1 MYRIK
6 FRIGAIAAFISLAA
20 CAQNAQ
26 RPAAAESNHSK
37 RIILFVWDG
46 MRPDS
51 ITDADTPNLAALKR
65 AGTFFSDN
73 HSSYPTF
80 TMMNAA
86 AFATGSFSGKSGFY
100 GNSLWRPGAPAR
112 TSSGDSVD
120 MNEPVFTEDY
130 GILKQLDRNQDEHLL
145 LVQTL
150 LQTAQKAGLVTVAVG
165 KSGPAFMQDYKT
177 GGMVIDEKAVF
188 PLSFAKELQ
197 AAKIALPENAP
208 FAYRNGELKLAED
221 NGDPTFNSPL
231 AHLADRVTPNPADNR
246 GTPPTAANK
255 YLMSVFLDY
264 ILPKKHPDISV
275 VWLRNPDS
283 TEHPYGVGS
292 PNYHLALKAQ
302 DELLGKL
309 QTKLAELGMDKDTDL
324 IVVSDHGHS
333 NVSGPLDLFP
343 LRKVDNGKMGEVD
356 NAHGYSVSGD
366 IRLADEMRMAGI
378 HAYDGGGCM
387 YDPVM
392 SGILADGKQLHA
404 DKTPAATACGNHT
417 PKYTTPAYELLHP
430 FLPREAF
437 VVVAN
442 GGSDYLYQPDRDP
455 DRILKAVRFL
465 QSREE
470 FGAIFVDERYGN
482 IPGTLPLSRVRLENM
497 EGRNPDIVVGYTFD
511 EHVMIQGMPGIEFEG
526 VTSFVNHGM
535 HGSFS
540 PIDVHNTLIG
550 SGPDF
555 ATNFVDQ
562 LPSGNVDVA
571 PTIAHILGLSM
582 PQADGRPLL
591 EALRGSK
598 DSSCSATPQT
608 IRPDQPAT
616 GLAIQSP
623 IGASTG
629 KTTYSFDL
637 RIKELHCRDKTYTY
651 FDWAKA
657 IRN

>member
-1 MYRIK
+1 MYRIN

-20 CAQNAQ
+20 CAHSPQT
-26 RPAAAESNHSK
+26 AATDESGHHA
-37 RIILFVWDG
+37 RRVILFVWDG

-51 ITDADTPNLAALKR
+51 ITEADTPNLAALKH
-65 AGTFFSDN
+65 AGAFFSDN

-112 TSSGDSVD
+112 SSSGESVN
-120 MNEPVFTEDY
+120 MNNPVFTEDY
-130 GILKQLDRNQDEHLL
+130 GILRQLDRNQDEHLL

-150 LQTAQKAGLVTVAVG
+150 LQTAQKAGLITAAIG

-197 AAKIALPENAP
+197 AAKIPLPENAP
-208 FAYRNGELKLAED
+208 FAYRNGELKLAAD
-221 NGDPTFNSPL
+221 NGDPTFNLPL
-231 AHLADRVTPNPADNR
+231 VHLDDRVTPNPADDH
-246 GTPPTAANK
+246 GAPPTKANQ

-264 ILPKKHPDISV
+264 ILPKKHPDVSV

-302 DELLGKL
+302 DELFGKL
-309 QTKLAELGMDKDTDL
+309 QARLAELGMDKDTDL

-343 LRKVDNGKMGEVD
+343 LRKVENGKMGEVD
-356 NAHGYSVSGD
+356 NARGFSVSGD
-366 IRLADEMRMAGI
+366 IRLADELSMAGI
-378 HAYDGGGCM
+378 HAYDGAGCG

-392 SGILADGKQLHA
+392 SGILADGTQLHP
-404 DKTPAATACGNHT
+404 DKTDGHCERAST
-417 PKYTTPAYELLHP
+417 YTTPGYELLHP

-442 GGSDYLYQPDRDP
+442 GGSDYLYQPEHDP
-455 DRILKAVRFL
+455 DRILRAVRFL
-465 QSREE
+465 QSHEE
-470 FGAIFVDERYGN
+470 FGAIFVDERYGA
-482 IPGTLPLSRVRLENM
+482 IPGTLPLSLVRLENA

-511 EHVMIQGMPGIEFEG
+511 EHAVIQGMPGIEFEG
-526 VTSFVNHGM
+526 VSNFISHGM

-555 ATNFVDQ
+555 TTNFVDQ

-571 PTIAHILGLSM
+571 PTIAHILGLTM

-591 EALRGSK
+591 EAVRGSK

-608 IRPDQPAT
+608 IRPEQPAT
-616 GLAIQSP
+616 GLTIQSP
-623 IGASTG
+623 VGANTG
-629 KTTYSFDL
+629 KTTYNFDL
-637 RIKELHCRDKTYTY
+637 QIKELHCRDKTYRY

-657 IRN
+657 VRN

>member
-1 MYRIK
+1 MYRID
-6 FRIGAIAAFISLAA
+6 FRTGATAVLLSLLIGAW
-20 CAQNAQ
+20 AQN
-26 RPAAAESNHSK
+26 PAPATKTVGAH
-37 RIILFVWDG
+37 RVILFVWDG
-46 MRPDS
+46 MRPDA
-51 ITDADTPNLAALKR
+51 ITETDTPNLAALKTS
-65 AGTFFSDN
+65 GTFFSDN
-73 HSSYPTF
+73 HASYPTF

-86 AFATGSFSGKSGFY
+86 AFATGSFSGTSGFY

-112 TSSGDSVD
+112 TSSGDYVD
-120 MNEPVFTEDY
+120 MNNPVFTEDY
-130 GILKQLDRNQDEHLL
+130 GILKQLDANQDEHLL

-150 LQTAQKAGLVTVAVG
+150 LQTAQKNGLVTAAVG

-177 GGMVIDEKAVF
+177 GGVVIDEKAVF

-197 AAKIALPENAP
+197 AAHIALPEYAP
-208 FAYRNGELKLAED
+208 YAFRDGELKLAGD
-221 NGDPTFNSPL
+221 NGDPTAQLPV
-231 AHLADRVTPNPADNR
+231 AALADRITPNPDDRSGA
-246 GTPPTAANK
+246 PPTASNA

-264 ILPKKHPDISV
+264 ILPKKKPELSV

-292 PNYHLALKAQ
+292 PNFHLALKAQ
-302 DELLGKL
+302 DELLGRL
-309 QTKLAELGMDKDTDL
+309 QKKLADLGMDKDTDL
-324 IVVSDHGHS
+324 IIVSDHGHS

-343 LRKVDNGKMGEVD
+343 LRKVENGKMGEVD
-356 NAHGYSVSGD
+356 NVNGYSVSGD
-366 IRLADEMRMAGI
+366 VRLAHEMSMAGI
-378 HAYDGGGCM
+378 RAYDGAGCG

-392 SGILADGKQLHA
+392 MGILADGKQLKP
-404 DKTPAATACGNHT
+404 DKNDSNSSCAHLGP
-417 PKYTTPAYELLHP
+417 YTTPGYELLHP

-437 VVVAN
+437 VVAAN
-442 GGSDYLYQPDRDP
+442 GGSDYLYQPEHDP
-455 DRILKAVRFL
+455 ARILNAVRFL

-470 FGAIFVDERYGN
+470 FGAIFVDERYGA

-511 EHVMIQGMPGIEFEG
+511 EHAMIRGMPGIEFEG
-526 VTSFVNHGM
+526 VATSVNHGM

-555 ATNFVDQ
+555 AMNFVDR

-571 PTIAHILGLSM
+571 PTIANILGLSM

-598 DSSCSATPQT
+598 NASCSANPKT

-616 GLAIQSP
+616 GLTIHSP
-623 IGASTG
+623 IGADTG
-629 KTTYSFDL
+629 KTTYTFDL
-637 RIKELHCRDKTYTY
+637 QIKELRCGDKTYTY